1 MNLRRKRPADSLY
14 MLLDTM
20 CNAFGG
26 IILLAVM
33 VTLLTSKERGSQTE
47 TSHDTKEMLQRRL
60 ALAQTSLEHSL
71 QLFASL
77 QAKATDDRWRKQV
90 ALLAT
95 RKEVQE
101 ALQQIRDAV
110 SQSSRELDTV
120 GAADPAERLKFLN
133 AQLAAAEARKLE
145 QQNSLSAAR
154 ENSKRLKQ
162 RLDSLQQQVAKII
175 NESQRPLRLPKEHET
190 GKRPFYVIV
199 QYGRIYPCRNADLS
213 RNESTITWSSRG
225 ESDTAKPIP
234 DQGYSPA
241 DAAKLQA
248 LFNSLPKDL
257 VYLAFCVFE
266 DSFPEFNRAKGIA
279 MTSGLAYGWDPFR
292 NQDGPVSFSPI
303 GHRPKPQ

>member
-26 IILLAVM
+26 IILLAVL

-145 QQNSLSAAR
+145 QQNSLGAAR

-292 NQDGPVSFSPI
+292 NQDGPVSFGPI
-303 GHRPKPQ
+303 GHTPKPQ